1 LPVLEYGQSSSNGCS
16 VTGGKVYRGT
26 RWPDLQG
33 VFLYADY
40 CSGNLWGVRRDAS
53 GAFENRL
60 LLTNA
65 LEGSTTFGEDENGEI
80 YAGSQGGTIS
90 LITAGLPSTSAASVV
105 NAASFSSGISA
116 GSLATVFG
124 TGITSFSGIVAAG
137 RFPLPAEIAGTAV
150 TLNGTAVPL
159 IAVATAGNQE
169 QINFQVPYELAGVS
183 RATLVV
189 RANGQSSA
197 PVEISLVG
205 IQPEVFV
212 ITPQRPVSRGE
223 NSTIWATGL
232 GALSNSPASG
242 RPAVADPMSRVI
254 AAVEVRIGGVAAPV
268 SFAGLAPGFAGLY
281 QINAQIAAN
290 TAAGQ
295 QELTIT
301 TGGATSK
308 PVTLAV
314 Q

>member
-1 LPVLEYGQSSSNGCS
+1 MEGLQCYPPGTACDRNGLILPVLEYAQSSSNGCS

-65 LEGSTTFGEDENGEI
+65 LEGSTTFGEDEN
-80 YAGSQGGTIS
+80 
-90 LITAGLPSTSAASVV
+90 SVV

-223 NSTIWATGL
+223 NITIWATGL
-232 GALSNSPASG
+232 GAVSNPPASG